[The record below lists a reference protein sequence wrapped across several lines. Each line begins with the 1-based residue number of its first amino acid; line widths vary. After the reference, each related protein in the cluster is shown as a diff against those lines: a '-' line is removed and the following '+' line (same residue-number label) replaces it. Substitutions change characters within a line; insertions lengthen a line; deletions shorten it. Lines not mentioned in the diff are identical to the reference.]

1 MNEQEINFCA
11 ITSDIRDIYFIN
23 HKTIV
28 LNDDLINDIRDMYF
42 IDHKK
47 IVLNDDLNQSL
58 FLSRG

>member
-11 ITSDIRDIYFIN
+11 ITNDICDMYFIN

>member
-11 ITSDIRDIYFIN
+11 ITNDIRDMYFIN

-47 IVLNDDLNQSL
+47 L
-58 FLSRG
+58 F